1 MKKIITAMTAMSLTL
16 QANDDLNQNLSNNE
30 SMQNFQNSTILENTK
45 LNTNPYQTSKE
56 SDNSVFG
63 SSGSFGCEVG
73 ASGSAFCIA
82 VSFQDN
88 DVSGTITEGDILHHI
103 VQFRNESAINAS
115 GVILDDV
122 MDSNITLINSSI
134 NVSQG
139 IVNTGASIGDSS
151 INVIFGQ
158 VASNDFVSLNF
169 SAAVNPIADG
179 NIIEI
184 SNQGLITTNNLGTFI
199 SDDPNTAELH
209 DPTVVQAFGATTVA
223 YSEFVS
229 DDFFDH
235 LNPTTI
241 TFSGEHQQILG
252 NVGGT
257 GVDLEDCFQFDIP
270 SYKVLNSIVLADYQV
285 TGGNVSTQFH
295 VFTGLPPTTNPI
307 GDIAAID
314 FSQNN
319 IGSDLLVGANLA
331 TGNYTVCLFEGT
343 IDQSYSLNF
352 ISTIAETVFSNDFEN

>member
-30 SMQNFQNSTILENTK
+30 STQNIRNSTILDSNSS
-45 LNTNPYQTSKE
+45 LNTNSYQASKE
-56 SDNSVFG
+56 GDNSVFG

-73 ASGSAFCIA
+73 ASGTAFCNA

-88 DVSGTITEGDILHHI
+88 DISGGITEGDVLHHI
-103 VQFRNESAINAS
+103 VQFRNENGFNAS
-115 GVILDDV
+115 GVVLDDV
-122 MDSNITLINSSI
+122 MDSNITLINSSV

-139 IVNTGASIGDSS
+139 IISSGSFIGDST
-151 INVIFGQ
+151 IHVDFGQ
-158 VASNDFVSLNF
+158 VAPNEFVSLNF
-169 SAAVNPIADG
+169 SATVNPIAGG

-307 GDIAAID
+307 GDIAALD
-314 FSQNN
+314 FNQND
-319 IGSDLLVGANLA
+319 IGSNL
-331 TGNYTVCLFEGT
+331 TGQNIPFGNYTVCLFEGT
-343 IDQSYSLNF
+343 ADQTYTLEF
-352 ISTIAETVFSNDFEN
+352 ISTVAEAVFNNDFEN

>member
-16 QANDDLNQNLSNNE
+16 QANDNLNQNLSNKE
-30 SMQNFQNSTILENTK
+30 STNNLQNSTILDSISN
-45 LNTNPYQTSKE
+45 LNTNSYLASTE
-56 SDNSVFG
+56 GDNSVFG
-63 SSGSFGCEVG
+63 SSGSFGCDVG
-73 ASGSAFCIA
+73 ASGTAFCDA

-88 DVSGTITEGDILHHI
+88 DISGTLTEGDILHHI
-103 VQFRNESAINAS
+103 VQFRNESGINAS
-115 GVILDDV
+115 GLIIDDV
-122 MDSNITLINSSI
+122 MDSNITLINGSV

-139 IVNTGASIGDSS
+139 VINSGTSVGDSS
-151 INVIFGQ
+151 INVAFGLL
-158 VASNDFVSLNF
+158 APNEFVSLNF
-169 SAAVNPIADG
+169 SAIVNPIAGG

-184 SNQGLITTNNLGTFI
+184 SNQGLITTDNIGTFI
-199 SDDPNTAELH
+199 SDDPSTAELH
-209 DPTVVQAFGATTVA
+209 DPTVVQAFGATTIA

-229 DDFFDH
+229 DDFLDH

-257 GVDLEDCFQFDIP
+257 GIDLEDCFQFEIP

-307 GDIAAID
+307 GDIAALD
-314 FSQNN
+314 FNQND
-319 IGSDLLVGANLA
+319 IGSNL
-331 TGNYTVCLFEGT
+331 TGQDIPFGNYTVCLFEGT
-343 IDQSYSLNF
+343 ADQTYTLEF
-352 ISTIAETVFSNDFEN
+352 ISTVAEAVFNNDFEN